1 MSETEIY
8 ILISAV
14 LGFLVGFFAEFLL
27 GVLQTH
33 YDEYRDRVVQKRV
46 SRGDLRAKMRNFRDT
61 WEDRDCIIPAT
72 DMRKDLIRVMR
83 DIRESIND
91 EIAQLHED
99 EKTAIRKVTNAFLT
113 AAGKFPD
120 AGDAIWS
127 QKVKTEMEK
136 TCKDVEEILKK
147 LA

>member
-8 ILISAV
+8 VLISAV

-27 GVLQTH
+27 GVLQRH

-46 SRGDLRAKMRNFRDT
+46 LRGDLRTRLRNFWNS

-72 DMRKDLIRVMR
+72 DLRKDLIGVMK
-83 DIRESIND
+83 DIRESLND
-91 EIAQLHED
+91 EFAQLHEE
-99 EKTAIRKVTNAFLT
+99 EKTAIRKVTNAFLK
-113 AAGKFPD
+113 AAGKFPND
-120 AGDAIWS
+120 EDAIWS
-127 QKVKTEMEK
+127 EKVKDEMEEL
-136 TCKDVEEILKK
+136 CKYIEEILEK